1 MDYET
6 KDKLQQL
13 SLFLSNLP
21 KTILYADAAQTRYTF
36 SLDDD
41 KIEDM
46 GPIRALNHELECVIS
61 QRHNGP
67 ISFKERGPG
76 LEAIVDILESHLI
89 EHLEETTQISPEFFS
104 YSTTSHLYENMVIR
118 RGVVRGNSGQGPAKS
133 LDSRK

>member
-21 KTILYADAAQTRYTF
+21 KTIPYADAAQTRYTF

-46 GPIRALNHELECVIS
+46 GPIGALNRELECVIG

-76 LEAIVDILESHLI
+76 LEAIVDIFESHLI
-89 EHLEETTQISPEFFS
+89 EHHDSPETILLVKWVDDLMTAAKAAF
-104 YSTTSHLYENMVIR
+104 TSAGITV
-118 RGVVRGNSGQGPAKS
+118 PC
-133 LDSRK
+133 